1 MTEADLLTFA
11 PGGPRAARLDARMHD
26 ELASSLGHVAEA
38 AAEVPALANPLKR
51 AVAQI
56 TGGARMPPE
65 GFASYYEL
73 VERATAGDL
82 DRATEIAKGLA
93 ALPDRSAETPVLARG
108 STAAATIDGWLDT
121 RMGDDARAFAPVTEE
136 MRAEFETRLA
146 RGLDLLAHG
155 TPDLHAEIRELVRVV
170 LLAQAPEGATM
181 QFDGASHYQFWGLLL
196 LNPTFHKTPVAVAE
210 VLAHEAG
217 HSLLFGLT
225 VHEPLTLNPDEERF
239 TSPLRADPRP
249 MDGIYHATFV
259 SARMAWAMERLAASG
274 VLTAEERIA
283 AEEAAAADR
292 RNFAAGDSVIRES
305 GKLSETGRAIIEN
318 ARAFMA
324 APALV

>member
-1 MTEADLLTFA
+1 MTDNDLLVFA
-11 PGGPRAARLDARMHD
+11 PSGARAARLDDRMHD
-26 ELASSLGHVAEA
+26 ELAGSLGHVAEA
-38 AAEVPALANPLKR
+38 AAHVPALCGPLNR
-51 AVAQI
+51 AVDRI
-56 TGGARMPPE
+56 GSGDRLPPE
-65 GFASYYEL
+65 AFGAYYEL
-73 VERATAGDL
+73 VEQATAGDL
-82 DRATEIAKGLA
+82 DRATEIAELIA
-93 ALPDRSAETPVLARG
+93 AIEPRPKDMPVLARG
-108 STAAATIDGWLDT
+108 SDEAARIDHWFDT
-121 RMGDDARAFAPVTEE
+121 RMGDEARNFAPIPEE
-136 MRAEFETRLA
+136 MRAEFAERLT
-146 RGLDLLAHG
+146 RGLDLLERG
-155 TPDLHAEIRELVRVV
+155 TPDLHAEIRQLVRVV

-225 VHEPLTLNPDEERF
+225 VHEPLTLNSDEERYK
-239 TSPLRADPRP
+239 SPLRADPRP

-259 SARMAWAMERLAASG
+259 SARMTWAMERLAASG
-274 VLTAEERIA
+274 VLTPEERIA

-292 RNFAAGDSVIRES
+292 RNFAAGDGVIRES
-305 GKLSETGRAIIEN
+305 GQLSETGLRIIEN

>member
-1 MTEADLLTFA
+1 MTDSDLLVFA
-11 PGGPRAARLDARMHD
+11 PSGARATRLDDRMHD

-38 AAEVPALANPLKR
+38 AAELPDLCGPLKR
-51 AVAQI
+51 AVHRIEA
-56 TGGARMPPE
+56 GDRLPPE
-65 GFASYYEL
+65 AFGAYYEL
-73 VERATAGDL
+73 VERATTGDI
-82 DRATEIAKGLA
+82 DRAAEIAEVIA
-93 ALPDRSAETPVLARG
+93 AIDRRPAGMPVLARG
-108 STAAATIDGWLDT
+108 SEEAARIDHCFDT
-121 RMGDDARAFAPVTEE
+121 RMGDGAGSFAPITEE
-136 MRAEFETRLA
+136 MRAEFAGRLT
-146 RGLDLLAHG
+146 RGLDLLERG
-155 TPDLHAEIRELVRVV
+155 TPDLHAEIRQLVRVV

-225 VHEPLTLNPDEERF
+225 IHEPLTLNPDEERF
-239 TSPLRADPRP
+239 KSPLRADPRP

-274 VLTAEERIA
+274 VLTPEERIA

-292 RNFAAGDSVIRES
+292 RNFAAGDAVIRES
-305 GKLSETGRAIIEN
+305 GQLSETGLRIIEN

-324 APALV
+324 EPAIL